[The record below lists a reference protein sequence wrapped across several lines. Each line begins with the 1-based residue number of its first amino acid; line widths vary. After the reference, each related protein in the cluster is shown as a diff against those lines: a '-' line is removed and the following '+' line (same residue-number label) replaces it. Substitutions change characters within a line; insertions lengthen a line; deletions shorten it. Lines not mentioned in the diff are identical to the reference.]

1 MNVFQFDTL
10 VVGAGVVGL
19 AIAREIAKTGRSVAL
34 VERHETFGRELS
46 SRHSEVLHAG
56 LYYEPNSIKA
66 TTCVRGRELLVSF
79 CQTRGIALEQV
90 GKLVVA
96 TSEEQLSR
104 LETLR
109 LRALANGVCDVELWD
124 QEKVGRSEPELRC
137 VAALYS
143 PSSGIV
149 DSHGVMA
156 GLESDALQYGAIIA
170 YRTPFLDAVMSP
182 MGFTCSLGG
191 RERSR
196 VKVKSLVNAAGLGAV
211 QIANRI
217 EGLSKGHLP
226 RLWLAKGNY
235 CHVQQP
241 NPFSHLI
248 YPLPESGGLGIHL
261 TWDLSGRGRAGPD
274 VEWVEH
280 VNFRVSDD
288 RVDRFYD
295 SVRSYWPGLR
305 DGALTPES
313 ASIRP
318 KLHGPELSG
327 ADFVIQGVD
336 EHGVPGLVNL
346 FGIESPGLT
355 ASMALAEHVSR
366 ML

>member
-1 MNVFQFDTL
+1 M

-19 AIAREIAKTGRSVAL
+19 AIAREIAQTGRSVVL
-34 VERHETFGRELS
+34 IERHETFGRELS

-56 LYYEPNSIKA
+56 LYYEPDSIKA

-96 TSEEQLSR
+96 TREEQLSR
-104 LETLR
+104 LEALR

-124 QEKVGRSEPELRC
+124 QETVARSEPELRC

-143 PSSGIV
+143 PSSGIL

-156 GLESDALQYGAIIA
+156 GLESEALEYGVTIA
-170 YRTPFLDAVMSP
+170 YRTPFLSSAITSR
-182 MGFTCSLGG
+182 GFTCELGG
-191 RERSR
+191 REPSR
-196 VKVKSLVNAAGLGAV
+196 VKVKSLINTAGLGALEV
-211 QIANRI
+211 ANRI
-217 EGLSKGHLP
+217 EGLSAGHLP
-226 RLWLAKGNY
+226 RRWLAKGNY
-235 CHVQQP
+235 FHVQQP

-261 TWDLSGRGRAGPD
+261 TWDLAGRGRAGPD
-274 VEWVEH
+274 VEWVER
-280 VNFRVSDD
+280 VDFRVSDA
-288 RVDRFYD
+288 RVDRFYA
-295 SVRSYWPGLR
+295 SVRRYWPGLR

-318 KLHGPELSG
+318 KLYGPGMSD

-346 FGIESPGLT
+346 YGIESPGLT